1 MKKSGRD
8 LNYIILEELKNSGS
22 YISGEKLA
30 KNLNLSRQ
38 TLSRH
43 VSKLIDCGYEIRAT
57 PRLGYKLIS
66 CPDKFYSWEIQ
77 HKLDTRFIG
86 KNIQYREVVDSTQN
100 IAWQLG
106 LEEAPEGIAVFAQT
120 QKKGRGRVQRKWISP
135 EGGIYLSLLLK
146 PYFLLVQ
153 EVPQI
158 TLLIS
163 LGCLR
168 GIKKATGVECSV
180 KWPNDIYFKEKKLG
194 GILCEMSAEADRVN
208 FVVVGIGINV
218 NSQDLPPGATSLF
231 LNLNKKVSRVEIAK
245 RILEEIEICYLQAQ
259 YQGFSNLLKEWKEF
273 CFLWGKQVK
282 VEVSNKQIIGEA
294 IGIDEKGYLLL
305 RKTNGRIEKI
315 TSGDV
320 TKINI

>member
-120 QKKGRGRVQRKWISP
+120 QKKAEVASKGNGFLQKEEFIFL
-135 EGGIYLSLLLK
+135 YFLSLTFFLSKRFLK
-146 PYFLLVQ
+146 LPFL
-153 EVPQI
+153 
-158 TLLIS
+158 
-163 LGCLR
+163 
-168 GIKKATGVECSV
+168 
-180 KWPNDIYFKEKKLG
+180 
-194 GILCEMSAEADRVN
+194 
-208 FVVVGIGINV
+208 
-218 NSQDLPPGATSLF
+218 
-231 LNLNKKVSRVEIAK
+231 
-245 RILEEIEICYLQAQ
+245 YL
-259 YQGFSNLLKEWKEF
+259 
-273 CFLWGKQVK
+273 
-282 VEVSNKQIIGEA
+282 
-294 IGIDEKGYLLL
+294 
-305 RKTNGRIEKI
+305 
-315 TSGDV
+315 
-320 TKINI
+320 